1 MLGTRFLYW
10 LQEIRLDG
18 EAPARDYMTAP
29 HVINLATASPVAS
42 RGRPAIRHD
51 TEIPLSRQFLLC
63 VLHEA
68 ETLLSRQFPNNVRRE
83 TEILLS
89 RQFPLYV
96 RHLPSQ
102 SVSGS
107 ARV

>member
-1 MLGTRFLYW
+1 MLGTRFLYC

-51 TEIPLSRQFLLC
+51 TEIPLSRQFPPPVAIC
-63 VLHEA
+63 VRVCQGLKI
-68 ETLLSRQFPNNVRRE
+68 LSLFY
-83 TEILLS
+83 LS
-89 RQFPLYV
+89 YLNRKIK
-96 RHLPSQ
+96 
-102 SVSGS
+102 S
-107 ARV
+107 ASDELF